1 MCWTDERLL
10 GSSISLLK
18 EEESRVLS
26 SPLAKMM
33 ASTINAK
40 NEQEEKEGEKKK
52 KSRKT
57 VKRRLGLLSYIKNFE
72 S

>member
-1 MCWTDERLL
+1 
-10 GSSISLLK
+10 
-18 EEESRVLS
+18 
-26 SPLAKMM
+26 MM

-57 VKRRLGLLSYIKNFE
+57 VKRRLGLLSYINNFE